1 MNEEM
6 NEERPGDAPRCPEC
20 DAPVHLRDRI
30 RRVAGRLRG
39 VAEDL
44 GGKAMIDV
52 PSRLGDH
59 EGLILALA
67 NELEDLVK

>member
-1 MNEEM
+1 MSDEK
-6 NEERPGDAPRCPEC
+6 PGDSPRCPEC
-20 DAPVHLRDRI
+20 DTPVHLRDRVHRI
-30 RRVAGRLRG
+30 ADRLRG

-44 GGKAMIDV
+44 GGKVMIDV

-59 EGLILALA
+59 EGLIIALA

>member
-1 MNEEM
+1 MSEEPS
-6 NEERPGDAPRCPEC
+6 PGDPARCPQC
-20 DAPVHLRDRI
+20 DAPVHLRDRVHRI
-30 RRVAGRLRG
+30 AARLRG

-44 GGKAMIDV
+44 GGKVMIDV

-59 EGLILALA
+59 EGLIVALA